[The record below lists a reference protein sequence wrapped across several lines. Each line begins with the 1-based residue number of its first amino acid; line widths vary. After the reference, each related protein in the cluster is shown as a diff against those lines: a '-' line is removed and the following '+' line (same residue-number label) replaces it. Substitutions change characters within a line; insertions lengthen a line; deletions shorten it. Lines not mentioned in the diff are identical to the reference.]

1 MTQYKTSDSFVISID
16 DEDAPKLDKVRT
28 YSKRGGVIV
37 NGIVKTTTLGRFLL
51 NISDISVD
59 VDHKDRDFT
68 NYTKQNLRVITHQQN
83 CMNKDPYKG
92 GKSKYKGVSQ
102 MRDQWQA
109 VISKNNKK
117 YFLGNFNLEEQA
129 ARAYDKKAKTLH
141 GEFAVLNFPYLEHMD
156 DQQNKST
163 PSFSGPSSSTR
174 TAPGDI

>member
-1 MTQYKTSDSFVISID
+1 MTQYKTSDGFVISID

-37 NGIVKTTTLGRFLL
+37 NNIAKTTTLGRFLL

-109 VISKNNKK
+109 VISK
-117 YFLGNFNLEEQA
+117 E
-129 ARAYDKKAKTLH
+129 
-141 GEFAVLNFPYLEHMD
+141 
-156 DQQNKST
+156 
-163 PSFSGPSSSTR
+163 
-174 TAPGDI
+174 